1 MNNNIF
7 VFNQYYIDLLK
18 KIKKACDKTD
28 DIYKNI
34 KETYSTL
41 DKTSD
46 EYIKFVND
54 NISNDIWEDYLSTD
68 EWFDKYKDIYIYQNI
83 TLGKIYSLLD
93 DKCLCNHYCSAFYIF
108 RNDMSEELI
117 ENLVKLFQSSNTED
131 IDKLENE
138 NYKKILLRLN
148 TMKKENIKEK
158 TGIDMEGLKDT
169 TIGKIAKE
177 IIDDID
183 VSKIQKTL
191 SEEKDIFKAIAKPDS
206 GFGELFTNVSQKM
219 ASKISSGELSQENII
234 NDAMKFA
241 SIIPG
246 LFNNG
251 GGGSG
256 NNKSQQPN
264 MMNMMNM
271 MKNMMSQNN
280 NNDDDGDID
289 DKDINLDALKKLA
302 AKIGANKKGQK
313 TTFNE
318 SGIRKLAKMK
328 QLKSKLNKKKSD
340 S

>member
-1 MNNNIF
+1 
-7 VFNQYYIDLLK
+7 
-18 KIKKACDKTD
+18 
-28 DIYKNI
+28 
-34 KETYSTL
+34 
-41 DKTSD
+41 
-46 EYIKFVND
+46 
-54 NISNDIWEDYLSTD
+54 
-68 EWFDKYKDIYIYQNI
+68 
-83 TLGKIYSLLD
+83 
-93 DKCLCNHYCSAFYIF
+93 
-108 RNDMSEELI
+108 
-117 ENLVKLFQSSNTED
+117 
-131 IDKLENE
+131 
-138 NYKKILLRLN
+138 
-148 TMKKENIKEK
+148 
-158 TGIDMEGLKDT
+158 
-169 TIGKIAKE
+169 
-177 IIDDID
+177 
-183 VSKIQKTL
+183 
-191 SEEKDIFKAIAKPDS
+191 
-206 GFGELFTNVSQKM
+206 
-219 ASKISSGELSQENII
+219 
-234 NDAMKFA
+234 MKFA

-256 NNKSQQPN
+256 NNKSQQPS